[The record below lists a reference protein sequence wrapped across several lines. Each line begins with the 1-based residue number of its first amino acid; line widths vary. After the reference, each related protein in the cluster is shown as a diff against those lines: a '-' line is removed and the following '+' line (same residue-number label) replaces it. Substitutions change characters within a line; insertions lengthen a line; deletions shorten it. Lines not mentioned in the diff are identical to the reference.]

1 MALHV
6 QIQAAAALTQL
17 GKLDDAR
24 AALTSALDLA
34 LPDELLLPFAENHG
48 YLAPLLAAPWPNPY
62 REFLRRVAQLGA
74 VHAARCAAL
83 RAADERPAALAALTE
98 REAAIAALIAA
109 RCTNREIAA
118 QLCLSEGS
126 VKQYVNQIYAK
137 LQIGGDTRTKR
148 QRLAALQKT

>member
-24 AALTSALDLA
+24 VALTSALDLA
-34 LPDELLLPFAENHG
+34 LPDGLLLPFAENHG
-48 YLAPLLAAPWPNPY
+48 YLAPLLAAPWPAPY
-62 REFLRRVAQLGA
+62 REFLQRVAQLDA

-83 RAADERPAALAALTE
+83 RSADERPAALAALTE

-148 QRLAALQKT
+148 QRLAALQKN

>member
-1 MALHV
+1 MGLRK
-6 QIQAAAALTQL
+6 IT
-17 GKLDDAR
+17 
-24 AALTSALDLA
+24 
-34 LPDELLLPFAENHG
+34 PFKS
-48 YLAPLLAAPWPNPY
+48 PNISCSV
-62 REFLRRVAQLGA
+62 L
-74 VHAARCAAL
+74 
-83 RAADERPAALAALTE
+83 PAALAALTG

-109 RCTNREIAA
+109 RCTDREIAA